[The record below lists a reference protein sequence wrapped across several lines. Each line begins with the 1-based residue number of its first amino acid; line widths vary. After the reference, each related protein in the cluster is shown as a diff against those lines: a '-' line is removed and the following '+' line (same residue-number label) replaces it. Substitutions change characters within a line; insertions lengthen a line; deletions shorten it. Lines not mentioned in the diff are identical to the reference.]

1 MREERRRVN
10 ERGAMSMEFL
20 LVISSLMLVF
30 LLMLQYAVRAHA
42 QRIATAAAE
51 EALAAASAYDGTTGG
66 AEAVGDQYLDD
77 LGPGLTN
84 TRVVVTRTPTTAT
97 ATVSGDVDQI
107 VPFLPVR
114 ISVHLQ
120 GPVEVFVETP

>member
-1 MREERRRVN
+1 
-10 ERGAMSMEFL
+10 MSMEFL

-42 QRIATAAAE
+42 HRIATAAAE
-51 EALAAASAYDGTTGG
+51 EALAAASAYDGTIGG

-84 TRVVVTRTPTTAT
+84 TRVVVTRTPTTAN
-97 ATVSGDVDQI
+97 ATVSGDVDQLF
-107 VPFLPVR
+107 PFLPVR

-120 GPVEVFVETP
+120 GPVEVFVEAP